1 MRHQPSTVLSVL
13 LAAGLWIAG
22 AAPALAH
29 EDAVLEVDRSAV
41 APGDSLVLDG
51 SDFGEGGEYQ
61 LRLVGTLDEHDLAK
75 VRADSAGRFR
85 VEVSV
90 PSDVRPGRFR
100 IVAVA
105 GDGDEVASAEL
116 RITDRATASS
126 IPDTAAGESSSSR
139 RPRTDEMDLARE
151 RSGLEWGLIVL
162 LIGGTGGLGA
172 FVVRRPEAGSMK
184 NA

>member
-1 MRHQPSTVLSVL
+1 MRDQPSTLLFVL

-51 SDFGEGGEYQ
+51 NDFGEGGEYR

-85 VEVSV
+85 VAVSV
-90 PSDVRPGRFR
+90 PDDVAAGRYQL
-100 IVAVA
+100 VAVA
-105 GDGDEVASAEL
+105 GDGDEVARAEV
-116 RITDRATASS
+116 RVTRNRDARSP
-126 IPDTAAGESSSSR
+126 PDDGDEAAAGSR
-139 RPRTDEMDLARE
+139 EPRTQEMDLPRE
-151 RSGLEWGLIVL
+151 RSGVEWGLVVL
-162 LIGGTGGLGA
+162 LIGGSGGLGL
-172 FVVRRPEAGSMK
+172 FVLRRNGGLS
-184 NA
+184 

>member
-1 MRHQPSTVLSVL
+1 MMRHQPSTLLSVL

-29 EDAVLEVDRSAV
+29 EDAVLEVDRSAI
-41 APGDSLVLDG
+41 APGDSLALDG
-51 SDFGEGGEYQ
+51 SDFTAGFEYQ
-61 LRLVGTLDEHDLAK
+61 LRLVGTLDEHDLAN

-105 GDGDEVASAEL
+105 GDGDEVASADL
-116 RITDRATASS
+116 RVTDRAAGANSRDPGADESGSS
-126 IPDTAAGESSSSR
+126 G
-139 RPRTDEMDLARE
+139 RPRTDEMELARE

-162 LIGGTGGLGA
+162 LIGGPGGLGL
-172 FVVRRPEAGSMK
+172 FVLRRNGGLS
-184 NA
+184 